1 LALPEPVGASLPQLV
16 SPLDLI
22 RHIINGG
29 DKRIWRGMTK
39 RLKPSSAPGEG
50 MGIVYPVSVFA
61 PELSGWLSVLT
72 LALSSSDDDRSLA
85 PFFPLSP
92 LLFLL
97 SDAAFVLK
105 KARSSALPPRSPE
118 NNDYRPALALFPST
132 LPSPVLSFSP
142 SLFAS
147 GHSTPYT

>member
-1 LALPEPVGASLPQLV
+1 
-16 SPLDLI
+16 
-22 RHIINGG
+22 
-29 DKRIWRGMTK
+29 
-39 RLKPSSAPGEG
+39 